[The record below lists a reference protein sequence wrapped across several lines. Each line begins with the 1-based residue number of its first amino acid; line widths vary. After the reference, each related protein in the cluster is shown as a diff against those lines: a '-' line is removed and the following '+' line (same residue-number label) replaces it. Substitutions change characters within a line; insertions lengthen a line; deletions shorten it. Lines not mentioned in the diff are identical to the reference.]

1 MDEIVNNEWAR
12 ISDFQGFN
20 YDRIQTWERGIN
32 RLLESRGGCYFWSVV
47 LAKLQ
52 GLSYWVNEII
62 LRRHTLVCNGF
73 DAVIMR
79 QFMDD
84 AEIYYSES
92 KRVSDAQTPS

>member
-1 MDEIVNNEWAR
+1 M
-12 ISDFQGFN
+12 
-20 YDRIQTWERGIN
+20 
-32 RLLESRGGCYFWSVV
+32 
-47 LAKLQ
+47 
-52 GLSYWVNEII
+52 NEII